1 MCTNGTEGNDCKTV
15 HPTPNITTV
24 ATFYTRHATIITA
37 RSNYSIISVEDSS
50 DPTPL
55 NDADIDVPA
64 YRHAL
69 RWLLNY
75 TAADIPPPSSIAQ
88 GFWTSAHQLQDPSTY
103 GIIAQN
109 FQSILAFP
117 FWLFNV
123 NNWGNTHLR
132 EDQISPDLPPEFY
145 TRAEFVEPY
154 TKLMFDPSRFGV
166 FVALQGCA
174 IVFVWAVLAWVW
186 VAEGRLPD
194 CSSFPLFDFANRT
207 RVSVGVVG
215 ELGNGGD
222 STIIDKTAGV
232 RVESLFKDGRD

>member
-1 MCTNGTEGNDCKTV
+1 MCTKGIDGDQCKTI
-15 HPTPNITTV
+15 HPTPNITSV
-24 ATFYTRHATIITA
+24 ATFYTRHATIINS
-37 RSNYSIISVEDSS
+37 RSNYSIISVEDTS
-50 DPTPL
+50 DPIPL
-55 NDADIDVPA
+55 TDADIDISA

-88 GFWTSAHQLQDPSTY
+88 GFWSSADQLGDPSTY

-123 NNWGNTHLR
+123 NNWGNTNLSH
-132 EDQISPDLPPEFY
+132 DAISPDLPPEFY

-174 IVFVWAVLAWVW
+174 IIFVWAVLVWVW
-186 VAEGRLPD
+186 VAEGRLPE

-207 RVSVGVVG
+207 RVSAGVVG
-215 ELGNGGD
+215 ELGSGGN
-222 STIIDKTAGV
+222 SIIIDKTAGV
-232 RVESLFKDGRD
+232 RVESLFKDDNS